1 VVAVVMEVSQEEM
14 VEPEVVVVIK
24 TNLVVLV
31 THRVQPHLKVQMEV
45 LRVWQRLVILLLVVE
60 VEGLME

>member
-1 VVAVVMEVSQEEM
+1 MVAVVMEVSQEEM

-24 TNLVVLV
+24 TKLVVLV
-31 THRVQPHLKVQMEV
+31 THLVQPHLKVQMEV
-45 LRVWQRLVILLLVVE
+45 LLVLQRLVILLLVVE